1 MRLPALPAFALVAAL
16 SGCGSVEYRDTNAA
30 VDARPECTSGPQRPG
45 ESPPAWCERKLEAKW
60 GSSDN
65 SEPVDFKQ
73 RDERR

>member
-1 MRLPALPAFALVAAL
+1 MRLPALSALALAAAL

-60 GSSDN
+60 GSDGD
-65 SEPVDFKQ
+65 SEPVDFKK
-73 RDERR
+73 RDEQR